1 MSTARQS
8 ILTYGINMEGG
19 RKMPKKCKDCGAES
33 PNWETTC
40 KSCGADFPPLLK
52 QVEPEKKKKG
62 LFGKLFGKKDE

>member
-1 MSTARQS
+1 
-8 ILTYGINMEGG
+8 
-19 RKMPKKCKDCGAES
+19 MPKKCKDCGAES